1 MKRVIIFFFAF
12 ALLLPSLGFGQSF
25 DQAGFEIW
33 KAKRLKNLLSETG
46 WLNLAGL
53 YWLKEG
59 NNTIGGADG
68 NDCQFPTEH
77 AAPKMG
83 NVYLDK
89 GKVYL
94 KDVPNNSN
102 ISVKGQP
109 FAGGLIFEEGQ
120 EAPVMVHQS
129 LRWFI
134 IKRGEKYAIRLRDL
148 ESEYVKN
155 FKGIEYFP
163 FQGNLVLKAKFVPTK
178 GRLLKIVDV
187 TGRVYEEESPGK
199 VVFNVAGKEYGLLAT
214 QEGDQ
219 LFIVFGDTSNKHET
233 YGGGRFIYVDMPK
246 SGNEVVI
253 DFNRSYNPPCTFT
266 PYATCPLPV
275 AENKLPIHILAGEKY
290 TSHY

>member
-1 MKRVIIFFFAF
+1 MKRIIISFL
-12 ALLLPSLGFGQSF
+12 ALVLFLPSLGFAQNF

-33 KAKRLKNLLSETG
+33 KAKRLKSLLSETG

-53 YWLKEG
+53 YWLKDG

-77 AAPKMG
+77 SEGKLG
-83 NVYLDK
+83 NIYLEK

-94 KDVPNNSN
+94 KDVPANAT
-102 ISVKGQP
+102 ITVKGVP
-109 FAGGLIFEEGQ
+109 FSGGLIFEE
-120 EAPVMVHQS
+120 EKESPVLVHQS

-148 ESEYVKN
+148 ESEFVKN

-163 FQGNLVLKAKFVPTK
+163 FQSNLVLKAKFVPTK
-178 GRLLKIVDV
+178 GRKLKIVDV

-199 VVFNVAGKEYGLLAT
+199 VVFNVAGKEYALLAT

-233 YGGGRFIYVDMPK
+233 YGGGRFLYVDMPK
-246 SGNEVVI
+246 NGEEVI
-253 DFNRSYNPPCTFT
+253 MDFNRSYNPPCTFT
-266 PYATCPLPV
+266 PYATCPLPI
-275 AENKLPIHILAGEKY
+275 AENKLPIQILAGEKY